1 MDAKTTRDEF
11 GNITQHFDN
20 MEITYYQSDKVCTII
35 CGGNEKLYRKL
46 CDVVR
51 EEYGETVRLND
62 GINGFGENLGKFF
75 PNI

>member
-11 GNITQHFDN
+11 GNI
-20 MEITYYQSDKVCTII
+20 ITHIGDLQLTTYQDGCLVTII
-35 CGGNEKLYRKL
+35 CSGNEKLYQKL
-46 CDVVR
+46 CDIVR